1 MGIFRRKKKTQD
13 TVTGFKLVHDIELPL
28 IPFGDN
34 ITKSDVVMI
43 CIDRVASQCAKL
55 KGRYVK
61 VDEKGV
67 QTEKKGELSFILKR
81 KPNEVMTPSQFLY
94 KVVSLLLLNNNAF
107 VYPRYDQDSNTLTGI
122 YPLNPLTVEPIE
134 YSDGSHTYKFY
145 FQDGTQYEIPVE
157 NVIHLRRFYSANTF
171 FGGNNS
177 TQEHDALLKTLT
189 INDALLQGVDAA
201 VRSSFKIKGILK
213 INGMLKE
220 ADRNRQLDEFNRAVE
235 KATKNDSSIIPMD
248 AKAEYTPLTSDPK
261 LVDEPTLKF
270 VQSKILDYFGVSEAV
285 FTNSYDENEF
295 NAFYESTIEP
305 IAIQLC
311 FRPFAIS
318 SAAWGGYSLF
328 VQVLRYAEQVEQMIK
343 TNASNAQDQDEY
355 SKCFDALC
363 GKYDQLKEIYD
374 KVFAERQ
381 VKLAKATQL
390 DAFMSYIQ
398 KGETVITEWSSDIW
412 NVLVE
417 SGTVHRDGSITFKF
431 KNGKQVTVQ

>member
-1 MGIFRRKKKTQD
+1 MGILKRKKKTQD

-61 VDEKGV
+61 VDERGV

-107 VYPRYDQDSNTLTGI
+107 VYPRYDKDTNILTGI

-134 YSDGSHTYKFY
+134 YSDGSHTYRFY

-171 FGGNNS
+171 FGGDNS

-220 ADRNRQLDEFNRAVE
+220 TDRNRQLDEFNRAVE

-305 IAIQLC
+305 IAIQLSEA
-311 FRPFAIS
+311 FTLGLLTENQMQRGEEIIFFSERLQYASWNTKVGAIEKLMGLGIMTLNES
-318 SAAWGGYSLF
+318 RGLLGLEPVENGDKRLQSLNY
-328 VQVLRYAEQVEQMIK
+328 VDADKANKYQVGD
-343 TNASNAQDQDEY
+343 DQPKQEENNDE
-355 SKCFDALC
+355 
-363 GKYDQLKEIYD
+363 
-374 KVFAERQ
+374 
-381 VKLAKATQL
+381 
-390 DAFMSYIQ
+390 
-398 KGETVITEWSSDIW
+398 
-412 NVLVE
+412 
-417 SGTVHRDGSITFKF
+417 
-431 KNGKQVTVQ
+431 